1 MKIGK
6 EEEAGGIGGVGGESS
21 SLLGGEKVG
30 ESGMV
35 LGLIGMSVGMFSWVV
50 VAGAVASSAVSVVGS
65 VGMSALVRIFAR
77 CSGIKRFLSDCSSCE

>member
-1 MKIGK
+1 M
-6 EEEAGGIGGVGGESS
+6 EMEVGGAGSVGGSSS

-50 VAGAVASSAVSVVGS
+50 VAGAVASRAVSVVGS
-65 VGMSALVRIFAR
+65 VEMSALVRVVAR
-77 CSGIKRFLSDCSSCE
+77 CSGIKRFLIDCSSCD

>member
-6 EEEAGGIGGVGGESS
+6 EVDVSGVGSVGGDSS

-35 LGLIGMSVGMFSWVV
+35 LGMMGVSVMVE
-50 VAGAVASSAVSVVGS
+50 VAGVS
-65 VGMSALVRIFAR
+65 LVKRFAR
-77 CSGIKRFLSDCSSCE
+77 WSMWLIFDVRVLSSWE

>member
-1 MKIGK
+1 MKVGK
-6 EEEAGGIGGVGGESS
+6 EVDVGGVVSVGGESS

-35 LGLIGMSVGMFSWVV
+35 LGLRGMSVGMLALVV
-50 VAGAVASSAVSVVGS
+50 VAGAVANRAVSVVGS